1 MFHLTIANANFFLGR
16 DGLHRLI
23 AAFTALHQ
31 YLIEKEL
38 HKLTDG
44 TLKFEVNLLIRQNNQ
59 PIFGYINDCKEA
71 SYKADS
77 ATKKLPLSI
86 LNAMIDLILKI
97 EDNLGEEEEWVGYGE
112 MFEKFL
118 KFFGSHEYIQLLM
131 NIFTQEDDLKVEF
144 HERASAAA
152 AASTNQ
158 QTFNL
163 NAELHCDLT
172 LDPDQFKDF
181 FRRVLSGAQ
190 MHPALIDNMEHHFA
204 WKRKQ
209 LGEGQ
214 EIPPTKITAFELT
227 DALHQL
233 WTYHLIATLH
243 QQLSSLNASAIMLL
257 GLPLNEQ
264 ACFDMSEET
273 FFRLFATVPNPAKL
287 TTLPGL
293 SGSRTTQNQWQSE
306 ILAHLNRSLGGEGYR
321 QGDGDN
327 LGLSSKALNAITL
340 CLANFLDKE
349 VSKSLQLFLST
360 TASCQ
365 DEAMHTLQCIYAFF
379 GTYLIQFELVF
390 DTRKLTSKDDRVKWA
405 SGDVISTAFA
415 VKLLDAALKHVTD
428 DGFVSQNDSV
438 ESRFV
443 PDPHIN
449 LHIHVNLSFG
459 TTSRTFQVNG
469 RGSGC
474 FVATC
479 LNLKAALSRVFQPV
493 QHSSFREQARGLW
506 LERWGFDFSEPQ
518 LLGGMVMNYASQ
530 EGISTNLNIGLGFIA
545 RGFVNIG
552 FAHLDLSELGVGVD
566 GLALN
571 HATEEDDD
579 EGRSAPGDG
588 DDSVSDQGQEGNS
601 AEESSSPSRGKSIDL
616 LRSRK
621 RPPND
626 SNAASDAAGKRK
638 RSGEETAAPHQQE
651 ERKKSGRKSS
661 SGKGDKKNKTT
672 DFLLNQL
679 GYMHEKGLLDSV
691 VLESAVRKCG
701 SDPEN
706 YESQEHSQKFENWMW
721 SNVEHLLD
729 CGNGNGNGN
738 GNGDGEVLGADLFFN
753 KPLRGLNIE
762 AAAKG
767 KGKAQRQGADDDTS
781 SSSSSMND
789 PYVAAAKGKGK
800 AQSQTGADDDMSM
813 SSSTLQNI
821 MGMDGEISVSDYDC
835 LLNNHELNNLDFN
848 AWSNED
854 LGYANTEDANTE
866 DSSV

>member
-23 AAFTALHQ
+23 AAFSALHQ

-44 TLKFEVNLLIRQNNQ
+44 TLQFEVNLLIRQNNQ

-71 SYKADS
+71 SYNADS
-77 ATKKLPLSI
+77 VTKKLPLSI

-97 EDNLGEEEEWVGYGE
+97 EDNLGEEWVGYGE

-131 NIFTQEDDLKVEF
+131 NIFTEDDYLKVEF
-144 HERASAAA
+144 DKRSDAAA

-158 QTFNL
+158 ETFNL

-172 LDPDQFKDF
+172 LDPDQFEDF
-181 FRRVLSGAQ
+181 FRDVLLRAQ
-190 MHPALIDNMEHHFA
+190 MHPALIDNMKHHFA

-243 QQLSSLNASAIMLL
+243 QQLSSLNVTAIMLL
-257 GLPLNEQ
+257 GLPLNEEA
-264 ACFDMSEET
+264 ACFDMSQET

-293 SGSRTTQNQWQSE
+293 SGSRANQNQWQSE
-306 ILAHLNRSLGGEGYR
+306 ILAHLNRSLGGEGHR

-360 TASCQ
+360 TASSQ
-365 DEAMHTLQCIYAFF
+365 DEAMHTLQCLYAFF

-390 DTRKLTSKDDRVKWA
+390 DTRKLTSKKNCVKWA

-449 LHIHVNLSFG
+449 LHIRVNLSFG
-459 TTSRTFQVNG
+459 TTNRTFQVNG

-493 QHSSFREQARGLW
+493 QRSSLREQARGLW
-506 LERWGFDFSEPQ
+506 RERWGFDFSQPQ

-545 RGFVNIG
+545 RGFVDIR
-552 FAHLDLSELGVGVD
+552 FAHLELSELGAGVD

-616 LRSRK
+616 LRSRAASSSRK

-638 RSGEETAAPHQQE
+638 RSGEETVVPHQQE
-651 ERKKSGRKSS
+651 ERKKSGRKSI
-661 SGKGDKKNKTT
+661 SGKGDKKNKKT

-679 GYMHEKGLLDSV
+679 GYMHEKGLFGSG

-706 YESQEHSQKFENWMW
+706 YDSHEHSQKFENWMW
-721 SNVEHLLD
+721 SNVAHLFD
-729 CGNGNGNGN
+729 CGNGNGNGD
-738 GNGDGEVLGADLFFN
+738 GDGEVLGADVFFN
-753 KPLRGLNIE
+753 TVESQPEPLRGLNIE

-767 KGKAQRQGADDDTS
+767 KGKAQRQTGADDDTS
-781 SSSSSMND
+781 SSSSSMDD

-800 AQSQTGADDDMSM
+800 AQRQTGADDDMSNY
-813 SSSTLQNI
+813 QNF
-821 MGMDGEISVSDYDC
+821 MWMDDGELSKLLDNLDYDASP
-835 LLNNHELNNLDFN
+835 D
-848 AWSNED
+848 AWSEEG
-854 LGYANTEDANTE
+854 LGYANTED
-866 DSSV
+866 SSV